1 LENELIICIKN
12 DHSEL
17 GRVVQLFQE
26 FCRGKKI
33 PKKIANSIDLVLD
46 EILNNIIS
54 YGYDDQNEH
63 EIDIQLS
70 ISDGQLILQI
80 EDDGV
85 EFNPTEIAEADTKSS
100 IEDRAIGGLGIHLIR
115 NAMDEVHYSYK
126 SKKNCLTMKK
136 KIEE

>member
-1 LENELIICIKN
+1 LENELHVHIKN

-26 FCRGKKI
+26 FYSKNNLPAKI
-33 PKKIANSIDLVLD
+33 TNSIDLVID
-46 EILNNIIS
+46 EVLNNIIT
-54 YGYDDQNEH
+54 YGYVDQEEH
-63 EIDIQLS
+63 EIDIQIS
-70 ISDGQLILQI
+70 IMNRQLILKI
-80 EDDGV
+80 EDDGI

-115 NAMDEVHYSYK
+115 NVMDEVRYSYK
-126 SKKNCLTMKK
+126 SKKNNLTMKK